1 MMETEMW
8 KFDLFNVF
16 SPCLSLP
23 TKLVISLHIA
33 YSAHSLNIKNGPFVE
48 CFIQD
53 MIAISGAL
61 HARLFWVID
70 KSLTFSQRYREH
82 TELISC

>member
-33 YSAHSLNIKNGPFVE
+33 YSAHSLNIKNGPYP
-48 CFIQD
+48 
-53 MIAISGAL
+53 SN
-61 HARLFWVID
+61 
-70 KSLTFSQRYREH
+70 
-82 TELISC
+82 TE